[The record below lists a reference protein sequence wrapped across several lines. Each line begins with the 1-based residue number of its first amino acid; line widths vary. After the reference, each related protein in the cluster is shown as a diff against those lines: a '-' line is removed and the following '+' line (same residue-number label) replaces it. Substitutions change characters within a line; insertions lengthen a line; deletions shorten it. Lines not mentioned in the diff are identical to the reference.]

1 MSAASATETIDLRA
15 ILRKLIAKWWLF
27 GITITLAVAAGVAY
41 IKTTPKI
48 YHIQAVVL
56 MSERGRNV
64 FGGGNSEEFLK
75 GSSLLSGSSDI
86 EDQVAVLT
94 SVNNIA
100 KALKRLD
107 YGITYYERKNFMTQ
121 ERFEYPPFFVRLD
134 TVAVQVHGV
143 PIHIQVDREAGTY
156 RVTAEADYATLYNV
170 QKQAELEEF
179 YKDYKIDRTVKI
191 GEPFSD
197 NGLSF
202 SVDFP
207 ADRKYGQKLDHFFV
221 INSLDGMIASYRART
236 FASPISDE
244 SSIVSLSTSGEVV
257 EKERMFLNKLL
268 ETYIEGELYRRN
280 QKGIK
285 TINFIDGQIG
295 IVSDSLQKVESSMEQ
310 FRGSS
315 GGMMSATTTSD
326 ALFQERSRLED
337 ERSLL
342 QRRRQYCSA
351 ILDKV
356 RSSSDMRNV
365 PAPSSSGIDDPV
377 LNNLVLE
384 ITKLSADLAVQNATT
399 GARTNPAVIAMER
412 RKRNLMSSL
421 EQTAESL
428 VEQAEISLVEVNRR
442 LSRLSYEF
450 NQLPENER
458 ALGNI
463 ERKFKLSESLYN
475 YLMEKRAEA
484 GIAIASDQL
493 DKYVVDEAR
502 MSTNTPVKPD
512 KKVVL
517 GGALLIGLLIPMGFI
532 LIKDF
537 FNDTVVDL
545 DQLGRLS
552 PIPVLATIPTSKR
565 KRILPEE
572 PKSLLAESF
581 RTARINLQYLNV
593 HSGRQVIG
601 FTSSTSGEGKTFCAV
616 NLATVIALSGKRTL
630 IIDADMRR
638 PRLAETMNVAEGQGL
653 STHLIG
659 ECTVDEMIRR
669 SDVQGLDLVTAGPIP
684 PNPLELVE
692 LERMEQLFKELRSRY
707 DHIIV
712 DASPMGLV
720 SEYVILMRHVDIT
733 LYLVRQGFTKRGALR
748 LVNEMFAD
756 KKVRSIN
763 LLLNDVKQAGGYGQ
777 GYGYYTK

>member
-1 MSAASATETIDLRA
+1 MSAGNSNETIDLRS
-15 ILRKLIAKWWLF
+15 IFRKLLAKWWLF
-27 GITITLAVAAGVAY
+27 GITITLALAAGVAY
-41 IKTTPKI
+41 IKTTPRS
-48 YHIQAVVL
+48 YHVQAVLL

-64 FGGGNSEEFLK
+64 FGSGNEEFLK
-75 GSSLLSGSSDI
+75 GSSFFNSQSDI

-94 SVNNIA
+94 SVSNMT

-107 YGITYYERKNFMTQ
+107 FGITYYERKNFMTT
-121 ERFEYPPFFVRLD
+121 EKYEYPPFHVKLD
-134 TVAVQVHGV
+134 TVAIQVHNV
-143 PIHIQVDREAGTY
+143 PIHVEVDREAGTY
-156 RVTAEADYATLYNV
+156 RVTAKAKYARHYNL
-170 QKQAELEEF
+170 QKQTELESF
-179 YKDYKIDRTVKI
+179 YTDYNIDRTMKI

-197 NGLSF
+197 QGLSF
-202 SVDFP
+202 QIEFP
-207 ADRKYGQKLDHFFV
+207 ADRTYSKKKQSFFM
-221 INSLDGMIASYRART
+221 INSLDGLIASYRART
-236 FASPISDE
+236 QAAPISDE
-244 SSIVSLSTSGEVV
+244 SSIVVLSTSGEVI
-257 EKERMFLNKLL
+257 EKERLFLNKLL

-280 QKGIK
+280 QKGIR

-295 IVSDSLQKVESSMEQ
+295 VVSDSLQKVESSMEQ
-310 FRGSS
+310 FRGAS
-315 GGMMSATTTSD
+315 GGMMSASTTSD

-384 ITKLSADLAVQNATT
+384 ITKLSADLAAQNVTT
-399 GARTNPAVIAMER
+399 GARTNPAVITMER
-412 RKRNLMSSL
+412 RRRNLISSL
-421 EQTAESL
+421 EETAESL
-428 VEQAEISLVEVNRR
+428 VEQADISLAEVNRR

-458 ALGNI
+458 QLGNI
-463 ERKFKLSESLYN
+463 ERKFQLSENLYN

-493 DKYVVDEAR
+493 DKYVIDEAR
-502 MSTNTPVKPD
+502 VSTTTPVEPD
-512 KKVVL
+512 KKVIL
-517 GGALLIGLLIPMGFI
+517 GGAFMIGLLLPMGFI
-532 LIKDF
+532 LVKDF

-545 DQLGRLS
+545 DQLNRIS
-552 PIPVLATIPTSKR
+552 PIPVLSTVPTSKR

-593 HSGRQVIG
+593 HSGKQVVG
-601 FTSSTSGEGKTFCAV
+601 FTSSTSGEGKTFCAI
-616 NLATVIALSGKRTL
+616 NMATVIALSGKRTL
-630 IIDADMRR
+630 LLDADMRR
-638 PRLAETMNVAEGQGL
+638 PRLAETMNVTEGAGL

-659 ECTVDEMIRR
+659 ECTIDEMIRR
-669 SDVQGLDLVTAGPIP
+669 SDVQGLDLITAGPIP

-692 LERMEQLFKELRSRY
+692 LERMELLFKELRSRY
-707 DHIIV
+707 DHIVV

-733 LYLVRQGFTKRGALR
+733 LYVVRQGFTKRGALR
-748 LVNEMFAD
+748 LVNEMFEE

-763 LLLNDVKQAGGYGQ
+763 LLLNDVKRRDGYGE